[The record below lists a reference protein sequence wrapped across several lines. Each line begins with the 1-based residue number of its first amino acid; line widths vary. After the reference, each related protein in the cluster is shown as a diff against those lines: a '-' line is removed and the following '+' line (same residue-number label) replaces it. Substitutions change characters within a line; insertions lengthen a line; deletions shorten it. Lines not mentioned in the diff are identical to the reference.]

1 MNISVEKLEY
11 IDKFLDD
18 YINNLIVNVLN
29 LKTDHEKYSALII
42 NNIILCYIDFENQM
56 GYKRNF
62 SSVKGF
68 FEIQCF
74 TPKEYGLF
82 LEKYKRE
89 SQHYSKENI

>member
-1 MNISVEKLEY
+1 MNVSVEKLEY

-56 GYKRNF
+56 GC
-62 SSVKGF
+62 SSLLSVNSRLGRLAWQNRKV
-68 FEIQCF
+68 I
-74 TPKEYGLF
+74 YGG
-82 LEKYKRE
+82 
-89 SQHYSKENI
+89 